1 MQITLVQSE
10 IEEALSDFVLA
21 RMTIKDGMELKIDL
35 AATRGTSGFTANVDI
50 VPKVEPTLEVAKKVT
65 AARKTK
71 AEPVPA
77 PAVVET
83 TKAEQVVE
91 QPVEAAI
98 AEDEAAA
105 LAADAMDVNQPIP
118 EVADEPA
125 ADGEAAPV
133 AEEAPAPKT
142 SLFGGLSRPVNTKAE

>member
-71 AEPVPA
+71 AEPAPA
-77 PAVVET
+77 PAET
-83 TKAEQVVE
+83 ATATVAVE
-91 QPVEAAI
+91 QPV

-105 LAADAMDVNQPIP
+105 RVADAMDVNEPIP
-118 EVADEPA
+118 EVGDTPVDET
-125 ADGEAAPV
+125 EAAPV
-133 AEEAPAPKT
+133 AEEVPAPKT
-142 SLFGGLSRPVNTKAE
+142 SLFGGLNRPVNTKAE